1 MTILN
6 DIVQNTREKLVHK
19 KIEVPLEK
27 IKLQIDSLKLPKG
40 AFKENLINKDQA
52 IIAEIKKAS
61 PSAGIISENFNPV
74 EKAKEYE
81 AFGASALS
89 ILTEEDFFQGSSQFL
104 MDVKAVSKLPI
115 IRKDFMIDEY
125 QIYEAKLMGA
135 DCILLIVSVLSD
147 DEITKFVELADSL
160 ELDYLIEVHDEDEL
174 KRVEIKVSDSH
185 DLLVGEEA
193 DKLLDDDSVT
203 RAAIEAVQENGIV
216 FLDEIDKVCAR
227 SDARGGDVSR
237 EGVQRDLLPL
247 IAPSPEVIHL
257 LQHCFGRPE

>member
-6 DIVQNTREKLVHK
+6 DIVKNTREKLVHK
-19 KIEVPLEK
+19 KIKIPLEK
-27 IKLQIDSLKLPKG
+27 IKLELDSLKLPKG
-40 AFKENLINKDQA
+40 AFKENLVNKDQA

-61 PSAGIISENFNPV
+61 PSAGIISESFNPV

-115 IRKDFMIDEY
+115 IRKDFMIDKY

-147 DEITKFVELADSL
+147 DEITQFVELADSL

-174 KRVEIKVSDSH
+174 KRVEHFENAIIGVNNRDLKTFEVDLNNSVNLKRVFTGKNLFVAESGIKNQSDIDSLKEH
-185 DLLVGEEA
+185 D
-193 DKLLDDDSVT
+193 
-203 RAAIEAVQENGIV
+203 IHV
-216 FLDEIDKVCAR
+216 FLIGESLMK
-227 SDARGGDVSR
+227 GDFV
-237 EGVQRDLLPL
+237 
-247 IAPSPEVIHL
+247 
-257 LQHCFGRPE
+257 